1 METGDKHNMYIFT
14 DARAMSISR
23 WEPGIRWNPIS
34 LASPASSMSHSRD
47 RPLVKILP
55 IGALSKKKFALG
67 NYEADDVSWLWHHV
81 TGPQRQLSK
90 PSEIKGCETQKAL
103 KG

>member
-1 METGDKHNMYIFT
+1 METGDKHTIYIFT

-23 WEPGIRWNPIS
+23 WEPGIWWNPIS

-47 RPLVKILP
+47 RPLDITNWYF
-55 IGALSKKKFALG
+55 IQTSFALG

-90 PSEIKGCETQKAL
+90 PSEIKGCETQKAV